1 MPRLQPDPWAEATW
15 REEALLRQRHMD
27 EEAEANGSYRWQEEG
42 MMEQLDSMDGA
53 LGQKES
59 PEG

>member
-1 MPRLQPDPWAEATW
+1 
-15 REEALLRQRHMD
+15 MD